1 MKFDNKEFDKLKY
14 PIHKIPMD
22 QPVLFEF
29 SDLSKF
35 SVIFS
40 ARDLPHGLDPDI
52 VLRYLIYMYDL
63 GSPGQGIPDLKRRK
77 TWAMQCLNIE
87 PPYPKYI
94 TDMLSW
100 KIKGVNRRAIYFLL
114 LMGGEQYM
122 VWKSA
127 EEALLRYTEMEIK
140 LEAEDEAA
148 QAKIVQAEKTRREI
162 INMTMSQIASSKNDF
177 LQGEKSKDLE
187 DELTEFTL
195 MDSLG
200 IRPEEYIREFEDK
213 GDVFPE
219 IDA

>member
-1 MKFDNKEFDKLKY
+1 MKFDSTEFEKLKY

-35 SVIFS
+35 SIVFS
-40 ARDLPHGLDPDI
+40 ANDLPKQLDPDL
-52 VLRYLIYMYDL
+52 VLRYLIFMYDL

-77 TWAMQCLNIE
+77 TWVMQCLNIE
-87 PPYPKYI
+87 PPYPKHI

-127 EEALLRYTEMEIK
+127 EEALLRYTELEIK
-140 LEAEDEAA
+140 LEAEDEVA

-162 INMTMSQIASSKNDF
+162 INMTMSQITASKNQF
-177 LQGEKSKDLE
+177 LQGEKSKDLD

-195 MDSLG
+195 LDSLG
-200 IRPEEYIREFEDK
+200 IRPEEYIREFQDK
-213 GDVFPE
+213 GDVFPD

>member
-1 MKFDNKEFDKLKY
+1 MKFEQSEFSKLKY
-14 PIHKIPMD
+14 PIHKIPLGT
-22 QPVLFEF
+22 PVLFEF
-29 SDLSKF
+29 KDLENF
-35 SVIFS
+35 SVVF
-40 ARDLPHGLDPDI
+40 AANDLPKRLDPDI

-77 TWAMQCLNIE
+77 TWALQCLNIE
-87 PPYPKYI
+87 PPYDQYI
-94 TDMLSW
+94 VDMLSW

-127 EEALLRYTEMEIK
+127 EEALLRYTELEIK

-148 QAKIVQAEKTRREI
+148 QAKIIQAEKTRREI
-162 INMTMSQIASSKNDF
+162 INMTMSQIAASKNDF

-195 MDSLG
+195 LDSLG
-200 IRPEEYIREFEDK
+200 IRPEEYIREFEQN
-213 GDVFPE
+213 GDVFPD

>member
-1 MKFDNKEFDKLKY
+1 MKFEQSEFGKLKY
-14 PIHKIPMD
+14 PIHKIPLGT
-22 QPVLFEF
+22 PVLFEF
-29 SDLSKF
+29 KDLENF
-35 SVIFS
+35 SVVF
-40 ARDLPHGLDPDI
+40 AANDLPKKLDPDI

-77 TWAMQCLNIE
+77 TWALQCLNIE
-87 PPYPKYI
+87 PPYEQYI
-94 TDMLSW
+94 VDMLSW

-127 EEALLRYTEMEIK
+127 EEALLRYTELEIK
-140 LEAEDEAA
+140 LDAEDEAA
-148 QAKIVQAEKTRREI
+148 QAKIIQAEKTRREI
-162 INMTMSQIASSKNDF
+162 INMTMSQIAASKNDF

-195 MDSLG
+195 LDSLG
-200 IRPEEYIREFEDK
+200 IRPEEYIREFEQN
-213 GDVFPE
+213 GDVFPD

>member
-1 MKFDNKEFDKLKY
+1 MKFDSKEFDKLKY
-14 PIHKIPMD
+14 PIHKIPLG
-22 QPVLFEF
+22 QPVLYEF
-29 SDLSKF
+29 SDLSQF
-35 SVIFS
+35 TAIFS
-40 ARDLPHGLDPDI
+40 APDLPHDLDPDI

-77 TWAMQCLNIE
+77 VWALQCLNIE
-87 PPYPKYI
+87 PKYGTSI
-94 TDMLSW
+94 TNMISW
-100 KIKGVNRRAIYFLL
+100 KIKGVNRRAVHFLV

-127 EEALLRYTEMEIK
+127 EEALLRYTEMELK
-140 LEAEDEAA
+140 LEAEDEVA

-162 INMTMSQIASSKNDF
+162 INMTMSQIALAKNDF

-195 MDSLG
+195 LDTLG
-200 IRPEEYIREFEDK
+200 IRPEEYIREFEQK
-213 GDVFPE
+213 GDIFPD